1 MTSAPNYI
9 FASGCMEALPGVD
22 NSRRFF
28 VLDPLAANNARQ
40 HADAWRS
47 AQAEQEYRQRES
59 GVRVRLCTTGSY
71 TLYDRR
77 GRFIGRTLPVTP
89 DALDVPPATMAAR
102 MAYSEELASACRM
115 VDQDYEAIGSVSP
128 VTVALL
134 RKLLSTIDGA

>member
-1 MTSAPNYI
+1 MTRAPNYI
-9 FASGCMEALPGVD
+9 FASGCMEALPCVD

-59 GVRVRLCTTGSY
+59 GVRVRQCSTGSHA
-71 TLYDRR
+71 LFDRR
-77 GRFIGRTLPVTP
+77 GRFIGRMVPVTP
-89 DALDVPPATMAAR
+89 DTLDPPPAAMARR
-102 MAYSEELASACRM
+102 MAYSEELHGACRM
-115 VDQDYEAIGSVSP
+115 VDHDYEAMGGVSP

-134 RKLLSTIDGA
+134 RKLLATIGGA